1 MCYNKS
7 INFLSMFCPVCKSTE
22 TKVIDSRLSSEGF
35 SIRRR
40 RECLKCGYRFST
52 LEEVELLDIF
62 VIKKD
67 GKKEL
72 YNRKKVETGILK
84 SLSKRPYKQEDFDR
98 MIYSIERDIQKFNN
112 KEIESNEIGEI
123 IMKHLKKFDKISY
136 IRFASI
142 YRDFA
147 DVDTFKKE
155 VSSLK

>member
-1 MCYNKS
+1 
-7 INFLSMFCPVCKSTE
+7 MFCPVCKSTE

>member
-1 MCYNKS
+1 
-7 INFLSMFCPVCKSTE
+7 MFCPVCKSTE

-123 IMKHLKKFDKISY
+123 IMKHLKKFDKVSY

>member
-1 MCYNKS
+1 MY
-7 INFLSMFCPVCKSTE
+7 CPVCKSTE
-22 TKVIDSRLSSEGF
+22 TKVVDSRLSSEGF

-40 RECLKCGYRFST
+40 RECLKCNYRFST

-67 GKKEL
+67 GKKEI

-84 SLSKRPYKQEDFDR
+84 SLSKRPYNQEDFDR
-98 MIYSIERDIQKFNN
+98 MIYSIERDIQKTNN

-123 IMKHLKKFDKISY
+123 IMKHLKKFDKVSY

>member
-123 IMKHLKKFDKISY
+123 IMKHLKKFDKVSY

>member
-1 MCYNKS
+1 MN
-7 INFLSMFCPVCKSTE
+7 CPVCKSTE
-22 TKVIDSRLSSEGF
+22 TKVIDSRLTSDGF

-40 RECLKCGYRFST
+40 RECLKCSYRFST
-52 LEEVELLDIF
+52 LEEIELLDIF

-67 GKKEL
+67 NKKEL
-72 YNRKKVETGILK
+72 YNRKKVESGILK

-98 MIYSIERDIQKFNN
+98 MIYSIERDIQKLNK
-112 KEIESNEIGEI
+112 KEIVSEKIGEI
-123 IMKHLKKFDKISY
+123 IMKHLKKFDKVSY

-142 YRDFA
+142 YRDFS